1 LERIGLRIALARQ
14 IYNVRAG
21 ITLDGYTFPNRA
33 LGKPPLKTGETKSVT
48 IDLYTMVREY
58 LQEMGWNE
66 KTGLPKDEE
75 LDDLNLS
82 RFLSDIKS

>member
-14 IYNVRAG
+14 IFNVRSG
-21 ITLDGYTFPNRA
+21 ITLDGYTFPHRA
-33 LGKPPLKTGETKSVT
+33 LGKPPLKSGETKDVT
-48 IDLYTMVREY
+48 IDLYTMVQEY

-66 KTGLPKDEE
+66 KTGLPTREV

-82 RFLSDIKS
+82 RFL